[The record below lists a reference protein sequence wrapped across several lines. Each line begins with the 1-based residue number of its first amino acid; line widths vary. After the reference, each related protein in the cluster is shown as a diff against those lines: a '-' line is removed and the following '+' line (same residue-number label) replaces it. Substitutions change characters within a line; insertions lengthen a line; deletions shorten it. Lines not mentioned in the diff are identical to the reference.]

1 MYNMKIF
8 VLLILIVGVHSAIQL
23 DNDCLENPARC
34 DDDAFS
40 VADFVLCSGEAY
52 PLVDGAGKGTGNRA
66 NGCSFGE
73 ECIMVIT
80 ENELNNETWGTNATA
95 ANGGCEYL
103 KYIGPNP
110 TAALLNAKKE
120 ACRKWL
126 SEDVGVCQGA
136 IWVPI
141 VIWSLV
147 VVVLISLILVAI
159 YIKYPDMLP
168 ANVRNVF
175 SRKQKLYQRLPRNF

>member
-73 ECIMVIT
+73 ECTMVIT

-103 KYIGPNP
+103 PKKKHVGNGYLKMLAFAKVQFGYQ
-110 TAALLNAKKE
+110 LLF
-120 ACRKWL
+120 
-126 SEDVGVCQGA
+126 GV
-136 IWVPI
+136 
-141 VIWSLV
+141 
-147 VVVLISLILVAI
+147 
-159 YIKYPDMLP
+159 
-168 ANVRNVF
+168 
-175 SRKQKLYQRLPRNF
+175 